1 MTQRDE
7 TEQVVSVLKQTRSK
21 LIDLRDNP
29 PFVGPRF
36 PWRNYPDDE
45 PASKRPNYNEMIDSI
60 EHQIIDIEQA
70 AYRDPV
76 QDAEMRAEMYA
87 EMALTGVRDDPSL
100 YMHTPFEE
108 ELFQEQIRHDIDY
121 GYYDEDGSWNEGLY
135 GDALNI
141 SDCPTCGTQG
151 VSWDDGECVSV
162 DDEHDFCYVCA
173 EEAIAFVYFLAYV
186 TNHEI
191 EVHPFETAYWFRRTD
206 LWDGMLI

>member
-1 MTQRDE
+1 MPLVAPVRLFHFESSHGSRPMTQRDE
-7 TEQVVSVLKQTRSK
+7 TKRVVSVLKQTRSK
-21 LIDLRDNP
+21 LIDLRANP

-76 QDAEMRAEMYA
+76 QDAEMRAEMHA
-87 EMALTGVRDDPSL
+87 EMALTGVQDDPSL

-108 ELFQEQIRHDIDY
+108 ELFQERIRHDIDY

-141 SDCPTCGTQG
+141 SDCPTCST
-151 VSWDDGECVSV
+151 
-162 DDEHDFCYVCA
+162 
-173 EEAIAFVYFLAYV
+173 
-186 TNHEI
+186 
-191 EVHPFETAYWFRRTD
+191 
-206 LWDGMLI
+206 